1 MNNSLLTLFFTAGNG
16 IQTWSQVGNLN
27 RELAIYNGLTKKN
40 IHNQFVT
47 YDRSIEPSLIKKLK
61 PIHLLPT
68 PWLSTPEKTSMR
80 LLIRYFPSLIKS
92 DIFKTNQI
100 LGSDVAVKV
109 KKILRKPLIT
119 RCGYLHSLFTK
130 EITNDSHVIEEAVNL
145 ERKAFLSA
153 DMGVVT
159 TELQREYVIKEYE
172 LDPEKI
178 EVIPNYVLTSEFKPQ
193 SVEKKWDLLYV
204 GRDSPQKNLVS
215 LLQSLEIL
223 KQHGTSISLLL
234 LGGAG
239 QSIELENYAKSKD
252 LDVTLLPNVPNE
264 KIPEYMNMSKSFILP
279 SHYEGHPKVLLEA
292 MSCGLPCIGTPVRGI
307 QEEIDHGKTGY
318 LTTDT
323 SPQAMADSIQT
334 ILADTSMMKKLGK
347 NARDY
352 ICSRYSLEK
361 IIDLEYNCIN
371 RVMNE
376 W

>member
-1 MNNSLLTLFFTAGNG
+1 MSDITLSLFFTENVGLH
-16 IQTWSQVGNLN
+16 TWAHVGNLN
-27 RELAIYNGLTKKN
+27 RELAIYRELALRLKKVKFISYGHPHDSIHACN
-40 IHNQFVT
+40 IQPIELISLPPFETSN
-47 YDRSIEPSLIKKLK
+47 RSILRLLSSHLPSLVQ
-61 PIHLLPT
+61 T
-68 PWLSTPEKTSMR
+68 
-80 LLIRYFPSLIKS
+80 
-92 DIFKTNQI
+92 DILKTNQI
-100 LGSDVAVKV
+100 LGSDVAVKI
-109 KKILRKPLIT
+109 KKVLRKPLIT

-130 EITNDSHVIEEAVNL
+130 ENTHDSHSIEKAINL
-145 ERKAFLSA
+145 EKKAFLTA

-159 TELQREYVIKEYE
+159 TEIQREYILKEYE

-193 SVEKKWDLLYV
+193 NIEKRWDLLYV
-204 GRDSPQKNLVS
+204 GRDSPQKNLLS
-215 LLQSLEIL
+215 LLQSLEII
-223 KQHGTSISLLL
+223 KQHGNSISLLL

-239 QSIELENYAKSKD
+239 QSVELENYAKSKD
-252 LDVTLLPNVPNE
+252 LDVTFLPNVPNE

-307 QEEIDHGKTGY
+307 QEEIEHGKTGY
-318 LTTDT
+318 LSADT